1 MTTSTASAGPTWT
14 MPVPSS
20 RPFPGEDKIAGFYMG
35 PDGYHWGRDFLTK
48 NPDGPRQTVMQKQW
62 LSFALWGRL
71 AYEPDLPAATFER
84 AHRRAFPRCRCA
96 RTHRRVGGC
105 LEDLSLHHAFLLG
118 RH

>member
-1 MTTSTASAGPTWT
+1 
-14 MPVPSS
+14 
-20 RPFPGEDKIAGFYMG
+20 MG

-84 AHRRAFPRCRCA
+84 LTAARFPGADVTQAHRRL
-96 RTHRRVGGC
+96 GGC
-105 LEDLSLHHAFLLG
+105 LEDLSLHHPLLLG